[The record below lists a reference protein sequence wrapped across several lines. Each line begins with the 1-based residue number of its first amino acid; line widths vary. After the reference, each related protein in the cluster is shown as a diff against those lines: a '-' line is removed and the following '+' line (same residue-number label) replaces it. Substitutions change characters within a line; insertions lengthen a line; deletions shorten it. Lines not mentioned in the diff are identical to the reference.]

1 MHPAKCQKKSGAN
14 YTTNYLLRDGQQKER
29 LKKKNR
35 MNFTHE
41 ILQQMGYKVNADG
54 SYSRTETFSPR
65 QFWSEVDIKTLTDYY
80 LNTPENLFNI
90 SDLSKKLNRTEASIH
105 CKASDLKLTLPRGV
119 RKRSDNCKKE
129 MSEIRKGIYVDHLKK
144 ANEDRKGKPGANKG
158 KKIWSSEQKQDISD
172 RSKEYLQKHCHPRG
186 MLGKKHSE
194 ESKIAMSIARKGRE
208 KPPEAT
214 LKMMQTKV
222 SKYGML
228 APNVKRGSWK
238 AQWCEVGGKRF
249 YARSSW
255 EINHANWLES
265 LKKNKSII
273 DWEHEPETFWFTGI
287 KRGAMSYL
295 PDFKITLNDNS
306 VEFHEIKGWMDS
318 RSRTKIKR
326 FRKQFKDHTLKIFG
340 KSKDELIQFKIPGC
354 YMINE
359 YCKLNELEI
368 KEL

>member
-1 MHPAKCQKKSGAN
+1 
-14 YTTNYLLRDGQQKER
+14 
-29 LKKKNR
+29 

-41 ILQQMGYKVNADG
+41 ILKQMGYKVDANG
-54 SYSRTETFSPR
+54 NYSRTETSPKK
-65 QFWSEVDIKTLTDYY
+65 QFWSDAEIKTLTDYY
-80 LNTPENLFNI
+80 LNTPEDLFNI
-90 SDLSKKLNRTEASIH
+90 SDISKKLNRTEASIH
-105 CKASDLKLTLPRGV
+105 CKANDLKITLSRGIRARSDLH
-119 RKRSDNCKKE
+119 KKHQ
-129 MSEIRKGIYVDHLKK
+129 SEIRKGIYPDHLKK
-144 ANEDRKGKPGANKG
+144 ENQKRLGKPGANKG

-172 RSKEYLQKHCHPRG
+172 RSKEYLQKNCHPKG
-186 MLGKKHSE
+186 FLGKKHTEKSRM
-194 ESKIAMSIARKGRE
+194 AMSIAGKGRE
-208 KPPEAT
+208 KPAEAT
-214 LKMMQTKV
+214 LKMIQTKV
-222 SKYGML
+222 LKYGTL

-238 AQWCEVGGKRF
+238 SQWYEVGGKRF

-265 LKKNKSII
+265 LKQNKSII

-295 PDFKITLNDNS
+295 PDFKITLSDNS
-306 VEFHEIKGWMDS
+306 IEFHEIKGWMDS

-359 YCKLNELEI
+359 YCKLNELQI

>member
-1 MHPAKCQKKSGAN
+1 
-14 YTTNYLLRDGQQKER
+14 
-29 LKKKNR
+29 

-41 ILQQMGYKVNADG
+41 ILRQMGYKANADG
-54 SYSRTETFSPR
+54 SYSRTETYSPR
-65 QFWSEVDIKTLTDYY
+65 QFWSESDIKTITDYY
-80 LNTPENLFNI
+80 SNTPENLFNI
-90 SDLSKKLNRTEASIH
+90 SELSKKINRTEASIH
-105 CKASDLKLTLPRGV
+105 CKANDLKLTLPRGV
-119 RKRSDNCKKE
+119 RKKSDLHIKNTAE
-129 MSEIRKGIYVDHLKK
+129 SQKGIYPNHLKK

-194 ESKIAMSIARKGRE
+194 ESRRAMSIAGKGRK

-222 SKYGML
+222 SKYGTL
-228 APNVKRGSWK
+228 TPNLKRGSWK

-326 FRKQFKDHTLKIFG
+326 FRKQHKQHILRVFG
-340 KSKDELIQFKIPGC
+340 KSNDSLIQFKIPSC
-354 YMINE
+354 YIINE
-359 YCKLNELEI
+359 YNKLTEIEI
-368 KEL
+368 KEI